1 MGNNLMIFE
10 RHNVEVF
17 EWNGQV
23 LFNPKHVAECLD
35 LTESGLRNHLAKM
48 NKNQAILLKNS
59 DVLNKDFRRLNNA
72 GEKFLTES
80 GVYKLIFKSHKEEA
94 ERFQDWVTDEVL
106 PTIRKTGGMVV
117 EGREEDFVNNYFPSF
132 SEEVKLG
139 MVQDL
144 LKKNKELKPK
154 ADYYDKVLMPT
165 DEDNN
170 FTKLLTVTEVAKDLG
185 ISAKRLNNLLHEK
198 GIIFKKGKTWHLYS
212 QHQDKIPEYADYH
225 ITEYSQTLKF
235 TEKGRKWILEMLKN
249 EIK

>member
-10 RHNVEVF
+10 GHNVEIIQADG
-17 EWNGQV
+17 EV
-23 LFNPKHVAECLD
+23 LFEVYSTGMALGYVNKRTNSVGKEYITPYKSRIDKVIENAEITCVCQGVTHYF
-35 LTESGLRNHLAKM
+35 TESQLYDFMLEAKT
-48 NKNQAILLKNS
+48 NKCKS
-59 DVLNKDFRRLNNA
+59 FR
-72 GEKFLTES
+72 K
-80 GVYKLIFKSHKEEA
+80 
-94 ERFQDWVTDEVL
+94 WVTKEVL

-117 EGREEDFVNNYFPSF
+117 EGREEEFVNNYFPSF